1 MAMPRWAWAVIIV
14 VALVLIGIIAMA
26 GAGIY
31 FVTRQVQITT
41 AAPTDADQQFAEARA
56 RFKDAQPLIELD
68 RRGEVLRSR
77 LDDAREAPGRS
88 SSSLSALHILAWDAE
103 EERIVDVAVPFW
115 LLRLSRG
122 PIGQFDDAGG
132 LRRANLRITAED
144 LERIGPALLVDHRD
158 PDGGRVLVWTQ

>member
-1 MAMPRWAWAVIIV
+1 MAMPRWVWAVIIV
-14 VALVLIGIIAMA
+14 VALFVIGIIAMA
-26 GAGIY
+26 GAGVY

-41 AAPTDADQQFAEARA
+41 AAPADADQRFAEARS

-77 LDDAREAPGRS
+77 LQEAQEARTGSTEP
-88 SSSLSALHILAWDAE
+88 LDTLHILAWDADD
-103 EERIVDVAVPFW
+103 ERIVDVAVPFW
-115 LLRLSRG
+115 LLRLNRG
-122 PIGQFDDAGG
+122 SISQFDDAGG

-144 LERIGPALLVDHRD
+144 LERVGPALLVDHRA